1 MALSS
6 SRLATA
12 LKPIIESKIRTL
24 VIAGDPTAYPQL
36 TNFSQALAE
45 AIAQEVVAEITANAV
60 VSVSI
65 ASLTVNAGTMNVGGN
80 AVTGTGNT
88 TTDTRTG
95 TIS

>member
-60 VSVSI
+60 VTVSVPAMVI
-65 ASLTVNAGTMNVGGN
+65 GAGTFNVGGN
-80 AVTGTGNT
+80 PVTGS
-88 TTDTRTG
+88 G
-95 TIS
+95 TNPITSANGTVA